1 MEKGKSWYINS
12 PRLPFFIL
20 PSSIKNMRREFSD
33 AIEKIALADEKVVF
47 ITGDLGYNAL
57 ENLQEKLG
65 NRFIN
70 AGVAEQNMV
79 GLAAGMAYK
88 GFKVFCYS
96 IAPFVVYRCWEQF
109 RNDVCLHNLPVF
121 IVGNGGGYGYGI
133 MGSSHHAIEDIA
145 GLSSL
150 QNVKCWIPAF
160 ADDVE
165 PFVNQIVADGRPAY
179 LRLGAGKQTPAHE
192 GNFGSL
198 KMVVKSDKPKGTIKA
213 MRPIA
218 NNVVGV
224 LQQAEFEHNFNLLIA
239 QNVPLTIDSDGFK
252 LLQATENL
260 LVVEE
265 HVSIGG
271 LAQQLSVQLMENG
284 ISFKKFISLRA
295 EGYPDGT
302 YGDQNFHQTQSGLD
316 AKNIAKKLRLFA

>member
-1 MEKGKSWYINS
+1 
-12 PRLPFFIL
+12 
-20 PSSIKNMRREFSD
+20 MRREFSD
-33 AIEKIALADEKVVF
+33 AIEKIALEDEKIIF

-79 GLAAGMAYK
+79 GLAAGLAYK

-121 IVGNGGGYGYGI
+121 LVGNGGGYGYGI
-133 MGSSHHAIEDIA
+133 MGSTHHAIEDIA

-160 ADDVE
+160 ADEVE
-165 PFVNQIVADGRPAY
+165 TSIKEMISESRPAY
-179 LRLGAGKQTPAHE
+179 LRLGAGKHTPAQE
-192 GNFGSL
+192 GDFGSL
-198 KMVVKSDKPKGTIKA
+198 KLVIKSDAPKGSIVA
-213 MRPIA
+213 LGPVA
-218 NNVVGV
+218 NNVVNV
-224 LQQAEFEHNFNLLIA
+224 LQQDEFANQFNLFTAKTL
-239 QNVPLTIDSDGFK
+239 PLQIENEGFD
-252 LLQATENL
+252 LLQSSNNL
-260 LVVEE
+260 LVIEE
-265 HVSIGG
+265 HVSVGG
-271 LAQQLSVQLMENG
+271 LAQQLSVQLMERG

-302 YGDQNFHQTQSGLD
+302 YGDQNFHQTQSGLNVE
-316 AKNIAKKLRLFA
+316 NIANKLRLFM

>member
-1 MEKGKSWYINS
+1 
-12 PRLPFFIL
+12 
-20 PSSIKNMRREFSD
+20 MRREFSD
-33 AIEKIALADEKVVF
+33 AIEKIALEDEKIIF

-79 GLAAGMAYK
+79 GLAAGLAYK

-121 IVGNGGGYGYGI
+121 LVGNGGGYGYGI
-133 MGSSHHAIEDIA
+133 MGSTHHAIEDIA

-150 QNVKCWIPAF
+150 QNVKCWVPAF
-160 ADDVE
+160 ADEVE
-165 PFVNQIVADGRPAY
+165 TSIKEIVAAGRPAY
-179 LRLGAGKQTPAHE
+179 LRLGAGKHTPAQE
-192 GNFGSL
+192 GDFGSL
-198 KMVVKSDKPKGTIKA
+198 KLVVKSDAPKGSIVA
-213 MRPIA
+213 LGPVA
-218 NNVVGV
+218 NNVVSV
-224 LQQAEFEHNFNLLIA
+224 LQQEEFANQFNLFTA
-239 QNVPLTIDSDGFK
+239 KTVPLEIENKGFD
-252 LLQATENL
+252 LLQSIDNL
-260 LVVEE
+260 LVIEE

-271 LAQQLSVQLMENG
+271 LAQQLSVQLMERG

-316 AKNIAKKLRLFA
+316 AENIANKLRLFLEK

>member
-1 MEKGKSWYINS
+1 
-12 PRLPFFIL
+12 
-20 PSSIKNMRREFSD
+20 MRREFSD
-33 AIEKIALADEKVVF
+33 AIEKIALEDEKVVF

-57 ENLQEKLG
+57 ENLQKKMG
-65 NRFIN
+65 KRFIN

-121 IVGNGGGYGYGI
+121 LVGNGGGYGYGI
-133 MGSSHHAIEDIA
+133 MGSSHHAIEDLA

-160 ADDVE
+160 SDEVE
-165 PFVNQIVADGRPAY
+165 PFVNQIISEGRPAY
-179 LRLGAGKQTPAHE
+179 LRLGAGKQTP
-192 GNFGSL
+192 SL
-198 KMVVKSDKPKGTIKA
+198 EKDFDSIKLLAKPNNAKSSI
-213 MRPIA
+213 IA
-218 NNVVGV
+218 LGPVVGNVIKV
-224 LQQAEFEHNFNLLIA
+224 LENEEFKDKFNLFTAYQLPLKVESEAFAIIQQAK
-239 QNVPLTIDSDGFK
+239 NV
-252 LLQATENL
+252 

-271 LAQQLSVQLMENG
+271 LAQQLSIQLLENG
-284 ISFKKFISLRA
+284 ISLNKFISLRA
-295 EGYPDGT
+295 QGYPDGL
-302 YGDQNFHQTQSGLD
+302 YGDQGFHQAQSGLD
-316 AKNIAKKLRLFA
+316 EKNIAEKLRLLLA

>member
-1 MEKGKSWYINS
+1 
-12 PRLPFFIL
+12 
-20 PSSIKNMRREFSD
+20 MRREFSD
-33 AIEKIALADEKVVF
+33 AIEKIALEDEKIIF

-57 ENLQEKLG
+57 ENLQQKLG

-79 GLAAGMAYK
+79 GLAAGLAYK

-121 IVGNGGGYGYGI
+121 LVGNGGGYGYGI
-133 MGSSHHAIEDIA
+133 MGSTHHAIEDIG

-160 ADDVE
+160 ADEVE
-165 PFVNQIVADGRPAY
+165 TSVKEIIAEGRPAY

-192 GNFGSL
+192 ANFGSL
-198 KMVVKSDKPKGTIKA
+198 KLVIKSATPKGSIVA
-213 MRPIA
+213 LGPVA
-218 NNVVGV
+218 NNVVSV
-224 LQQAEFEHNFNLLIA
+224 LQQTEFANQFNLFTA
-239 QNVPLTIDSDGFK
+239 NTVPLKISEDGFA
-252 LLQATENL
+252 LLQSVDNL
-260 LVVEE
+260 LVIEE

-271 LAQQLSVQLMENG
+271 LAQQLSVQLMERG

-316 AKNIAKKLRLFA
+316 AENIANKLRSFL

>member
-1 MEKGKSWYINS
+1 
-12 PRLPFFIL
+12 
-20 PSSIKNMRREFSD
+20 MRREFSD
-33 AIEKIALADEKVVF
+33 AIEKIALEDEKIIF

-57 ENLQEKLG
+57 ENLQKKLG
-65 NRFIN
+65 SRFIN

-79 GLAAGMAYK
+79 GMAAGLAYK

-96 IAPFVVYRCWEQF
+96 IAPFVVYRCLEQF

-121 IVGNGGGYGYGI
+121 LVGNGGGYGYGI

-145 GLSSL
+145 ALSSL

-160 ADDVE
+160 ADEVE
-165 PFVNQIVADGRPAY
+165 NTLNQIVKEAKPTY
-179 LRLGAGKQTPAHE
+179 LRLGAGKNTPNNLE
-192 GNFGSL
+192 NWESL
-198 KMVVKSDKPKGTIKA
+198 KLIYHAENALATIVA
-213 MRPIA
+213 LGPVAI
-218 NNVVGV
+218 NVVSALTIAGMT
-224 LQQAEFEHNFNLLIA
+224 ENINLLTA
-239 QNVPLTIDSDGFK
+239 LHLPLELIN
-252 LLQATENL
+252 QALDLFRNSKNI

-271 LAQQLSVQLMENG
+271 LAQQLSVKLLENN
-284 ISFKKFISLRA
+284 ISPQKFISLRA

-316 AKNIAKKLRLFA
+316 QQNIINVLNSFK